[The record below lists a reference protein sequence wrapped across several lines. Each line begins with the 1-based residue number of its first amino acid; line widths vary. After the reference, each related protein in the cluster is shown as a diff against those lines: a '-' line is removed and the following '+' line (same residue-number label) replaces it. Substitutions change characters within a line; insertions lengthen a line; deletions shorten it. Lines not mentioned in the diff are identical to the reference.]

1 MKKILLVLSAVL
13 FLQYAFAT
21 VHEVQVSNFQFSPAN
36 LTVTIGDTVRW
47 VWVTGSHTTTSGTIP
62 VNAASWDVPMNSSS
76 TSFDYEVTV
85 EGTYNYVCTPHAAF
99 GMVGSITATGALPVV
114 LNNFTISPGKANTAM
129 LAWATATEQNTDHFE
144 VMRSTNGSN
153 FQKITTIPA
162 AGNSSVLLQYTY
174 TDISLPTTASYL
186 YYSLTIVDKDGKRTS
201 SGIKMFRNANS
212 VSKLIA
218 SLSPNP
224 ISRPGHLMLQFN
236 SEKENTLH
244 VQLFNAVGKLVK
256 QTDMT
261 AVTGLNNGHF
271 HIGDVPAGTYTV
283 IFIMDGLKESYKI
296 VVQ

>member
-21 VHEVQVSNFQFSPAN
+21 VHEVQVSNFQFSPA
-36 LTVTIGDTVRW
+36 TVDAVVGDTMKW
-47 VWVTGSHTTTSGTIP
+47 VWGGGFHTTTSTSVPNG
-62 VNAASWDVPMNSSS
+62 ASTWDAPMQSAND
-76 TSFDYEVTV
+76 SFVYVLTV
-85 EGTYNYVCTPHAAF
+85 AGTYNYFC
-99 GMVGSITATGALPVV
+99 SIHPTSMTATLNVTGALPVV

-153 FQKITTIPA
+153 FQKVTTIPA

-174 TDISLPTTASYL
+174 TDIALPATASYL
-186 YYSLTIVDKDGKRTS
+186 YYSLTIVDKDGKKTS

-244 VQLFNAVGKLVK
+244 VQLFNAAGKLVK

-283 IFIMDGLKESYKI
+283 IFTMDGLKESYKI